1 MSVAIKRERPILLYP
16 EEVCAILRNGK
27 TQLRRV
33 MIPQPPVEAIEI
45 AMSDCGGYWRDFPSE
60 TQDWPCPYGKPGD
73 LLRAQEAYAITD
85 TSHPWPRTVSGRYL
99 ADDTP
104 FEIKLT
110 AKEWGKWRS
119 RKFPY
124 RPSPGRFMYR
134 SLARIFLEVV
144 AVRGERVQ
152 DITEEDAIASGYV
165 ASVGNPDRI
174 VCGTAIDMNP
184 TAREK
189 FRVAWDSRN
198 AKRGFGWNE
207 NPWVWVGEFKRHVG
221 SEV

>member
-1 MSVAIKRERPILLYP
+1 M
-16 EEVCAILRNGK
+16 EV
-27 TQLRRV
+27 
-33 MIPQPPVEAIEI
+33 
-45 AMSDCGGYWRDFPSE
+45 
-60 TQDWPCPYGKPGD
+60 
-73 LLRAQEAYAITD
+73 
-85 TSHPWPRTVSGRYL
+85 L
-99 ADDTP
+99 AD
-104 FEIKLT
+104 
-110 AKEWGKWRS
+110 G
-119 RKFPY
+119 
-124 RPSPGRFMYR
+124 
-134 SLARIFLEVV
+134 V
-144 AVRGERVQ
+144 ERLQ
-152 DITEEDAIASGYV
+152 DVTEEDAIASGYV